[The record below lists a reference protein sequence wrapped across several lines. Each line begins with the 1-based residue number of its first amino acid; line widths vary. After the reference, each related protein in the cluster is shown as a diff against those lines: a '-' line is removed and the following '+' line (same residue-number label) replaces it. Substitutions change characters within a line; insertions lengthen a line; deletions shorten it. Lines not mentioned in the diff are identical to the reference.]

1 MKIQPWRK
9 VHKSSICYLCWL
21 RVKKRKISTCHNN
34 HKKSSTTKINK
45 QTPSGYS
52 MSTHCLFD
60 LTKTKLDC
68 YRGKDCMKR
77 FCKKLK
83 EHATKRIN

>member
-1 MKIQPWRK
+1 
-9 VHKSSICYLCWL
+9 
-21 RVKKRKISTCHNN
+21 
-34 HKKSSTTKINK
+34 
-45 QTPSGYS
+45 